1 MSNTDKSKKK
11 PRKILRLTR
20 TVPPKKGP
28 VPQGI
33 DVPMNPKY
41 YPQKRKFIMLDPW
54 TIAAIAGTA
63 GAVLGSGAL
72 SGKGKGIAN
81 IVKKDDEPSE
91 EEKATYR
98 GFQAK
103 RGGFVRGQGAA
114 MRGGGCAMKGKRR

>member
-41 YPQKRKFIMLDPW
+41 YLQKRKFIMLDPW
-54 TIAAIAGTA
+54 TIAAIAGRA
-63 GAVLGSGAL
+63 APAVAAISKWVIVNGSAIINL
-72 SGKGKGIAN
+72 L
-81 IVKKDDEPSE
+81 
-91 EEKATYR
+91 
-98 GFQAK
+98 
-103 RGGFVRGQGAA
+103 
-114 MRGGGCAMKGKRR
+114 

>member
-1 MSNTDKSKKK
+1 
-11 PRKILRLTR
+11 
-20 TVPPKKGP
+20 
-28 VPQGI
+28 
-33 DVPMNPKY
+33 
-41 YPQKRKFIMLDPW
+41 MLDPW

-72 SGKGKGIAN
+72 SGKGGKGIAN

-103 RGGFVRGQGAA
+103 SGGFVRGQGLA
-114 MRGGGCAMKGKRR
+114 MRGWRMCYEG